1 MRPVHSVT
9 QLPAYGPIL
18 STPAGRY
25 RLEASRC
32 LSAAKTLEKHHHK
45 NETPHYIIPFHAIE
59 LGLKAFLI
67 KSGIDTET
75 LRKHPY
81 GHNLGSLYKE
91 AAQRG
96 LSLGDPQAA
105 PMIDWINKWDGAK
118 IRYEFDTAR
127 DLPTC
132 AELSPL
138 TEAIIA
144 ACELGPMPKGPQGQ
158 KRPADT
164 VAAAIKTARILTGE
178 IDEGE
183 DDSGKDKAAQAL
195 GRKGGGARRDKLTPE
210 RRAEI
215 AKKTAAT
222 RWSSKD

>member
-1 MRPVHSVT
+1 MRPVHSVI
-9 QLPAYGPIL
+9 QLPGYGRIL

-45 NETPHYIIPFHAIE
+45 NETPHYIILFHAIE

-67 KSGIDTET
+67 KSGMDTET
-75 LRKHPY
+75 LRNRPY
-81 GHNLGSLYKE
+81 GHNLRSLFKE
-91 AAQRG
+91 ATRQG
-96 LSLGDPQAA
+96 LRLDDPQAS

-138 TEAIIA
+138 AEAIIA
-144 ACELGPMPKGPQGQ
+144 ACEL
-158 KRPADT
+158 
-164 VAAAIKTARILTGE
+164 
-178 IDEGE
+178 
-183 DDSGKDKAAQAL
+183 
-195 GRKGGGARRDKLTPE
+195 
-210 RRAEI
+210 
-215 AKKTAAT
+215 
-222 RWSSKD
+222 